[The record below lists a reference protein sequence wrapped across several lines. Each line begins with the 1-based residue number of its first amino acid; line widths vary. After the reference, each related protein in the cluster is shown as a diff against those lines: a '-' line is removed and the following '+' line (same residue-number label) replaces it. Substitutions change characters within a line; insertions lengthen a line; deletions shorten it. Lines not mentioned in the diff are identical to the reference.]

1 MNKHKRHYCVLG
13 SIVALELL
21 FFIWCPLTYVRRWI
35 MVAVNMILY
44 KIYIL
49 IKGYRLV
56 PFFQKYYPELY
67 EKYPDI
73 RFELTV
79 AGFASVLSN
88 AGEKMDDTLKAE
100 AWEIRITYFTMIV
113 MVLLWLMLFP
123 SRG

>member
-21 FFIWCPLTYVRRWI
+21 FFIWCPLTYVRRCI
-35 MVAVNMILY
+35 MVAVNFISY
-44 KIYIL
+44 QIYSH
-49 IKGYRLV
+49 IKGYHLV
-56 PFFQKYYPELY
+56 PFFQKNYPELY

-73 RFELTV
+73 RLELTV